1 MTKYFSNY
9 CFTSSAGVENRSFY
23 SLFWSIFMYIN
34 NTLMWKVLHVTF
46 VVLTLSN
53 FNWWAS
59 RSNPRTHN
67 KWVRL
72 PPLTLKWVGKLPLYK
87 MIHMK
92 TRQGP
97 QCHTCRFISTKIH
110 ANAVVDVVWGSKSSC
125 EEVQWYKKT
134 LLHTRRDSHW
144 PKTIESQCHMSQ
156 TVLNF
161 QVIEASANES
171 AGRSWLTS
179 AADWHKTCPSLECP
193 SAITFVL
200 LSVWTQ
206 LKEAQ
211 FKVLPHLNPTSSS
224 HTLTT
229 KSLTHTQGTY
239 SELFKA
245 QLSACMCV
253 KWQSAALRGC
263 AS

>member
-1 MTKYFSNY
+1 M
-9 CFTSSAGVENRSFY
+9 A
-23 SLFWSIFMYIN
+23 
-34 NTLMWKVLHVTF
+34 
-46 VVLTLSN
+46 
-53 FNWWAS
+53 
-59 RSNPRTHN
+59 
-67 KWVRL
+67 
-72 PPLTLKWVGKLPLYK
+72 
-87 MIHMK
+87 
-92 TRQGP
+92 
-97 QCHTCRFISTKIH
+97 
-110 ANAVVDVVWGSKSSC
+110 
-125 EEVQWYKKT
+125 QWYTWKPDKDPGVT
-134 LLHTRRDSHW
+134 PAGCYPLKFMQMQLWVWFEVPRASVKGCSGIKSLLHTRRDSHW
-144 PKTIESQCHMSQ
+144 PKTTGSQWHSVTTGEKKHWWHKVTNCS
-156 TVLNF
+156 NF
-161 QVIEASANES
+161 QLIEASANES
-171 AGRSWLTS
+171 AGHRWLTS

-224 HTLTT
+224 RTLTT

-253 KWQSAALRGC
+253 KWQSAALWGC

>member
-9 CFTSSAGVENRSFY
+9 CFTSSAGVKNRSFY

-46 VVLTLSN
+46 VVFTLSN

-72 PPLTLKWVGKLPLYK
+72 PPLTLKWVGKLPSYK
-87 MIHMK
+87 M
-92 TRQGP
+92 
-97 QCHTCRFISTKIH
+97 
-110 ANAVVDVVWGSKSSC
+110 A
-125 EEVQWYKKT
+125 QWYTWKPDKGPSVTPAGLFPLKFMQMLLWMWFEVPRAPVKRCSGIKKT

-161 QVIEASANES
+161 
-171 AGRSWLTS
+171 
-179 AADWHKTCPSLECP
+179 
-193 SAITFVL
+193 
-200 LSVWTQ
+200 
-206 LKEAQ
+206 
-211 FKVLPHLNPTSSS
+211 
-224 HTLTT
+224 
-229 KSLTHTQGTY
+229 
-239 SELFKA
+239 
-245 QLSACMCV
+245 
-253 KWQSAALRGC
+253 
-263 AS
+263 